1 MNAPDFNLPLLDGGY
16 RGLHD
21 LLDPGGGVLLFFKQ
35 DCPTSELVLTHIA
48 PLAKAL
54 AREERFFLAIAEED
68 EATARAYR
76 EVHGIRFP
84 IAWQTAPY
92 PASQAYRITTVPTLF
107 VVDGQGAIAERV
119 EGFVKSEYEA
129 LGEAI
134 EQALALGSPP
144 PVLDRVEELPLLR
157 PG

>member
-1 MNAPDFNLPLLDGGY
+1 MNAPDFNLPLLGGGY
-16 RGLHD
+16 RGLQD
-21 LLDPGGGVLLFFKQ
+21 LLEPGGGVLVFFKQ

-48 PLAKAL
+48 PLARAL

-68 EATARAYR
+68 EATTRAFR
-76 EVHGIRFP
+76 ESHRIRFP
-84 IAWQTAPY
+84 MAWQSAPY
-92 PASQAYRITTVPTLF
+92 AASQAYQITTVPSLF
-107 VVDGQGAIAERV
+107 VIDGQGAIAERV

-134 EQALALGSPP
+134 EQALSLGSPP
-144 PVLDRVEELPLLR
+144 PVLDRPEELPQLR

>member
-1 MNAPDFNLPLLDGGY
+1 MAPDFNLPLVGGGY
-16 RGLHD
+16 RGLRD

-48 PLAKAL
+48 PLARAL
-54 AREERFFLAIAEED
+54 EREERFFLAVAEED
-68 EATARAYR
+68 EETTRAFR
-76 EVHGIRFP
+76 DRHGIRFP
-84 IAWQTAPY
+84 IAWQPAPFA
-92 PASQAYRITTVPTLF
+92 ASRAYGLTTVPSLF
-107 VVDGQGAIAERV
+107 VIDGQGAIAERV
-119 EGFVKSEYEA
+119 EGFVKSEYET

-144 PVLDRVEELPLLR
+144 WVLDRPEELPQLR